1 MSSIKIITITKQ
13 HFNNLEKVYHDHLT
27 NHPDDLDSL
36 KTFQNILDQCIDQMD
51 DQAYEEMA
59 HRNYYSNNL

>member
-27 NHPDDLDSL
+27 NNPDDLESL
-36 KTFQNILDQCIDQMD
+36 KTFQNILDQCLDQINELE
-51 DQAYEEMA
+51 YEELA